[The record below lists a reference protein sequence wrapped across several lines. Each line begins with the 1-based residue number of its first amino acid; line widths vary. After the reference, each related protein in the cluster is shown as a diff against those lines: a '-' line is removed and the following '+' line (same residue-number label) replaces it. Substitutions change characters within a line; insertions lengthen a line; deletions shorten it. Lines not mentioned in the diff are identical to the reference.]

1 MPKLRFLLLVLV
13 LIDSQRMG
21 AHVGMGR
28 RLKGLPESV
37 VNLDLALVGLSEERP
52 RGRFSDHLT
61 DHLTDHLMDLS
72 MGPSMVTFLK
82 AEMFVNYGYF

>member
-1 MPKLRFLLLVLV
+1 
-13 LIDSQRMG
+13 MG

-52 RGRFSDHLT
+52 RGRFSDHLM
-61 DHLTDHLMDLS
+61 DHLMDLS
-72 MGPSMVTFLK
+72 MVPSMVTFLK